1 MADAN
6 IDHTV
11 YVPAVDM
18 APTVAVQYDN
28 VGVVVYSKA
37 FATNG
42 VQIWMVPK

>member
-11 YVPAVDM
+11 FVPADQIYNPDKM
-18 APTVAVQYDN
+18 WGE
-28 VGVVVYSKA
+28 VGVVVYCKA

>member
-11 YVPAVDM
+11 YIPTVDM
-18 APTVAVQYDN
+18 HPTVTAQYDS

-42 VQIWMVPK
+42 VQVWMVPK